1 MKRKPVYLA
10 PPTLD
15 DVTRAWSVAQPRL
28 VERFE
33 AMNAAA
39 PTPRAVTARAFFQ
52 GVVVGCLVE
61 LDARRKLPRGA
72 ARALKIT
79 RAWLEFSP

>member
-1 MKRKPVYLA
+1 MKRKPYYMA

-15 DVTRAWSVAQPRL
+15 NVTRAWSVAQPRL

-39 PTPRAVTARAFFQ
+39 PMPRAVTARAFFQ
-52 GVVVGCLVE
+52 GVVAECLVE